1 MEKLALS
8 VVIGGAIASSFNSSI
23 KTSTKSLSQIGS
35 EIHKMNK
42 TKVDIKRFRELQ
54 KNTQGS
60 RKEFVKLGRS
70 LKASGVDLNNFSTY
84 TSKLNTKLK
93 ALKKNLLI
101 KGKIQIEKDN
111 LFAQKDS
118 LLATFGTGMAISGM
132 INLRSEI
139 LQAQGELKSLK
150 IDDVGISKITKQA
163 KEFSNT
169 FAGTTQAEFIKAS
182 YDIKSGIASLGDEAV
197 GTFTKLAAMTA
208 GATKSSTTQMTSFF
222 ATGYGI
228 YSKQFDKFGA
238 KTIEGWDKLS
248 QEEKDIKFGESFSA
262 GIGSAVQMFKTD
274 GTKMQNAIETLGASA
289 TTSNVPFAEQIAILG
304 SMQKSFASGSE
315 AATAYKGF
323 LTGAVAAQEKL
334 GLEFLDSNNQLKSA
348 PLILDQLKNKYG
360 ETLDDME
367 KQEIKKA
374 FGTEEGMKFITAF
387 YGEIDELETS
397 INGMGK
403 SIAGGTKTIN
413 DMMDATQ
420 NGKGF
425 ALLGQQMANLGSSIG
440 KILYPAVLA
449 LGSIL
454 GALVVGLD
462 SFIDTFPLITSGI
475 GYLVVGIFS
484 YIAISKTAKLISMAN
499 RIAML
504 SLRGSFLANIP
515 VLKSLRLSYN
525 RLNLVTM
532 VSSLKTKALAFWT
545 TNLSSKQKI
554 ATFASTLF
562 SSSMKLIGGAAK
574 FAGRG
579 VLWLG
584 RALMMNPIG
593 LAVTAIAG
601 AAYLV
606 YKYWEPI
613 KNFFSGLWNGIK
625 NIFSSTIDIIKTYLG
640 WTPLGMLLNNW
651 GVLTSFFGGLWDGI
665 VNIFSNTWN
674 AIKSSFSGVVDFI
687 KQPFVSFFDWIAS
700 KFGWIS
706 DFIGSTIG
714 AISSV
719 GDKVSDT
726 VGSIGSSIGDGLKT
740 ASNWFNFSDDKKDE
754 KEPKTA
760 LQNTKVFRNSNKY
773 DKDDYINAELAAEDK
788 EQNSLKPS
796 NSPKYKMGDTMKKVV
811 AATAVTS
818 QLAVAQP
825 NLNYAQIPETKK
837 ETAKPVQQTNHI
849 KVIVNNPSSTVEVE
863 KAVVKAMANGGN
875 DRGLS
880 DEEI

>member
-8 VVIGGAIASSFNSSI
+8 VVIGGAMASSFNSSI
-23 KTSTKSLSQIGS
+23 KTSTKSISQIGS

-42 TKVDIKRFRELQ
+42 TKVNIKRFRELQ
-54 KNTQGS
+54 KNTQGN

-70 LKASGVDLNNFSTY
+70 LKDSGVDLNNFSKY
-84 TSKLNTKLK
+84 TTKLNTKLK
-93 ALKKNLLI
+93 ALKKNLII
-101 KGKIQIEKDN
+101 KGNIQVEKDN

-118 LLATFGTGMAISGM
+118 LLATFGTGMAIAGV

-150 IDDVGISKITKQA
+150 IDDIGIAKITKQA

-169 FAGTTQAEFIKAS
+169 FAGTTQAEFIRAS

-222 ATGYGI
+222 AAGYGI
-228 YSKQFDKFGA
+228 YKDQFYQLSKETMQ
-238 KTIEGWDKLS
+238 GWDKLS
-248 QEEKDIKFGESFSA
+248 QEEKDIKFGETFAA
-262 GIGSAVQMFKTD
+262 GIGTAVQIFKTTGD
-274 GTKMQNAIETLGASA
+274 QMQGAITTLGAAA
-289 TTSNVPFAEQIAILG
+289 TTSNVPLSEQLAILG
-304 SMQKSFASGSE
+304 QLQKTLSGSE

-323 LTGAVAAQEKL
+323 LTGAVKAQEKL
-334 GLEFLDSNNQLKSA
+334 GLEFLDMNNQLKSA
-348 PLILDQLKNKYG
+348 PLILEELRSKYG

-367 KQEIKKA
+367 KEEIKTA
-374 FGTEEGMKFITAF
+374 FGTEEGMKFITQL
-387 YGEIDELETS
+387 YGNVEELKTNTNTLNNS
-397 INGMGK
+397 MK
-403 SIAGGTKTIN
+403 DGTKTVN
-413 DMMDATQ
+413 DMMKATQ
-420 NGKGF
+420 SGKGF

-440 KILYPAVLA
+440 KILYPAVSA
-449 LGSIL
+449 LGTIL
-454 GALVVGLD
+454 GVLVVGLD
-462 SFIDTFPLITSGI
+462 SFIDTFPLISSGI
-475 GYLVVGIFS
+475 GYVVVAIFS

-525 RLNLVTM
+525 RLNFTTM
-532 VSSLKTKALAFWT
+532 TSSLKTKALAFWT
-545 TNLSSKQKI
+545 SILSSKQKL
-554 ATFASTLF
+554 ATLTSYLF

-584 RALMMNPIG
+584 RALLMNPIG

-601 AAYLV
+601 AAYMV

-613 KNFFSGLWNGIK
+613 KNFFSGLWDGIK

-640 WTPLGMLLNNW
+640 WTPIGMLLNNW
-651 GVLTSFFGGLWDGI
+651 GVLTSFFGGLWDGV
-665 VNIFSNTWN
+665 VNIFSNTWST
-674 AIKSSFSGVVDFI
+674 IKSSFSGVVDFI

-714 AISSV
+714 VISSV

-726 VGSIGSSIGDGLKT
+726 VGNIGSSIGDGLKT
-740 ASNWFNFSDDKKDE
+740 ASNWFKFGDDKEDKKEQSRLTYNKSNTLKKKFGSEE
-754 KEPKTA
+754 KYQEYMNASFGLPKTSI
-760 LQNTKVFRNSNKY
+760 K
-773 DKDDYINAELAAEDK
+773 
-788 EQNSLKPS
+788 KPA
-796 NSPKYKMGDTMKKVV
+796 NSPKYKVGDTMKKVV

-837 ETAKPVQQTNHI
+837 EAIKPVQQTNHI

-863 KAVVKAMANGGN
+863 KAIKNAMANGGA
-875 DRGLS
+875 DRGLN
-880 DEEI
+880 DEDI

>member
-23 KTSTKSLSQIGS
+23 KTSSKSLSQIGS

-42 TKVDIKRFRELQ
+42 TKVDIKRFKELQ
-54 KNTQGS
+54 KNTQGN

-70 LKASGVDLNNFSTY
+70 LKDSGVDLNNFSNY
-84 TSKLNTKLK
+84 TTKLNTKLK

-150 IDDVGISKITKQA
+150 IDDVGIAKITKQA

-197 GTFTKLAAMTA
+197 GSFTRLAAMTA

-228 YSKQFDKFGA
+228 YSKQFSEFGA
-238 KTIEGWDKLS
+238 KTIKGWNNLS
-248 QEEKDIKFGESFSA
+248 QEERDIKFGESFSA

-274 GTKMQNAIETLGASA
+274 GTKMQNAIETLGAAA
-289 TTSNVPFAEQIAILG
+289 TTSNVPFAEQVAILG

-348 PLILDQLKNKYG
+348 PLILNELKNKYG

-413 DMMDATQ
+413 DMMAATQ
-420 NGKGF
+420 QGKGF
-425 ALLGQQMANLGSSIG
+425 ALLGQQMSNLGSSIG
-440 KILYPAVLA
+440 KILYPAVSA
-449 LGSIL
+449 LGTIL

-462 SFIDTFPLITSGI
+462 SFIDTFPLISSGI
-475 GYLVVGIFS
+475 GYVVVGIFS

-525 RLNLVTM
+525 RLNLATM
-532 VSSLKTKALAFWT
+532 TSSIKTKALAFWT
-545 TNLSSKQKI
+545 TNLSSKQKL
-554 ATFASTLF
+554 ATLANTIFSTSL
-562 SSSMKLIGGAAK
+562 KLVSGAAK
-574 FAGRG
+574 FAGRSI
-579 VLWLG
+579 LWLG

-593 LAVTAIAG
+593 LAVTVIAG
-601 AAYLV
+601 AAYMI

-613 KNFFSGLWNGIK
+613 KNFFGSLWDGIK

-640 WTPLGMLLNNW
+640 WTPLGMILNNW
-651 GVLTSFFGGLWDGI
+651 GIITSFFGGLWDGV
-665 VNIFSNTWN
+665 VNIFSNAWN

-687 KQPFVSFFDWIAS
+687 KQPFVSFFDWIAA

-706 DFIGSTIG
+706 DFIGNTIG
-714 AISSV
+714 AISNI

-726 VGSIGSSIGDGLKT
+726 VGNIGTSIGDSLKT
-740 ASNWFNFSDDKKDE
+740 ASNWFKFGNDE
-754 KEPKTA
+754 EDMNTSTGLTKT
-760 LQNTKVFRNSNKY
+760 SN
-773 DKDDYINAELAAEDK
+773 
-788 EQNSLKPS
+788 QKPA
-796 NSPKYKMGDTMKKVV
+796 NSPKYKIGDGVKKVAV
-811 AATAVTS
+811 ATAVSS
-818 QLAVAQP
+818 QLVSAQP
-825 NLNYAQIPETKK
+825 NLNYTKIPEVKK

-863 KAVVKAMANGGN
+863 KAMTKALAHGGN
-875 DRGLS
+875 DRSLS
-880 DEEI
+880 DEDI